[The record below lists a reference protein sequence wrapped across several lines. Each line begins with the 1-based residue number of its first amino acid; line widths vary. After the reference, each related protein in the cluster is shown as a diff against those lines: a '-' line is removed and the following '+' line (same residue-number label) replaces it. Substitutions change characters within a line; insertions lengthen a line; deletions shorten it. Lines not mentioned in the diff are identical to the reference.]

1 MDRKSEEILKDYLKK
16 IKLMNTRIISLK
28 LDC

>member
-1 MDRKSEEILKDYLKK
+1 MDRKSEEILKDHLVK
-16 IKLMNTRIISLK
+16 IKFIDTRIISLK